1 MSRFTVPN
9 VIKMVLA
16 LVFSI
21 FVAFYVLLIGV
32 TAKNKKLILEGAA
45 YAVLFAIALS
55 GSGPLAVLG
64 LGVMAVAAV
73 RTYMLRDLWLPVR
86 SPEVRYVESAQPF
99 MPPQVMAPPVMPP
112 PVLAPQQAYVP
123 PVRPQQAC
131 VPPVPPQPSHVS
143 PVRATDNL
151 TASLAWVSST
161 AKENKFRF
169 PADTYVT
176 ILETCQTLDAVI
188 EAETRQ
194 RSGDASFEYELGSL
208 VRVYLPGVLKSY
220 LAIPAGMV
228 NQKQPNGRT
237 PSEELAEQLEL
248 LSGQADALHASRYG
262 ETSAELSSM
271 GNFLRERFGHRQK
284 DGFDF
289 GIE

>member
-1 MSRFTVPN
+1 MSRFTLPN
-9 VIKMVLA
+9 IVKMVLA

-32 TAKNKKLILEGAA
+32 TAKNKKLIVEGAV
-45 YAVLFAIALS
+45 YAGLFAVAMT

-112 PVLAPQQAYVP
+112 QQPPYVQPARPQQAY
-123 PVRPQQAC
+123 

-194 RSGDASFEYELGSL
+194 RSGDASFEYELGAL
-208 VRVYLPGVLKSY
+208 VRKYLPDVLKSY
-220 LAIPAGMV
+220 LAIPAAMV
-228 NQKQPNGRT
+228 NSKQPNGRT
-237 PSEELAEQLEL
+237 PNEELAEQLEL

-262 ETSAELSSM
+262 QTSAELSSM
-271 GNFLRERFGHRQK
+271 GNFLRDRYGHRQK

>member
-1 MSRFTVPN
+1 MSRFTLPN
-9 VIKMVLA
+9 IVKMVLA

-32 TAKNKKLILEGAA
+32 TAKNKKLIVEGAV
-45 YAVLFAIALS
+45 YAGLVAVAMT

-112 PVLAPQQAYVP
+112 QQPPYVQPARPQQAY
-123 PVRPQQAC
+123 

>member
-1 MSRFTVPN
+1 MSRFTLPN

-16 LVFSI
+16 LVFSL

-32 TAKNKKLILEGAA
+32 TAKNKKVILEGAA
-45 YAVLFAIALS
+45 YAGLFAVAMT

-86 SPEVRYVESAQPF
+86 VPEVRYVQSAQPF
-99 MPPQVMAPPVMPP
+99 MPPQVTAPQQPAYVQPAP
-112 PVLAPQQAYVP
+112 PQQAYV
-123 PVRPQQAC
+123 
-131 VPPVPPQPSHVS
+131 QPA
-143 PVRATDNL
+143 RATDKL
-151 TASLAWVSST
+151 TAALAWVSAT

-188 EAETRQ
+188 EAETKQ
-194 RSGDASFEYELGSL
+194 RSGDASFEYELGAL
-208 VRVYLPGVLKSY
+208 VQEYLPAVLKGY
-220 LAIPAGMV
+220 LAVPSGMV
-228 NQKQPNGRT
+228 NDKQPNGRT
-237 PSEELAEQLEL
+237 PNEELAQQLEL

-262 ETSAELSSM
+262 QTSAELSSM
-271 GNFLRERFGHRQK
+271 GNFLRDRYGHRQK

>member
-1 MSRFTVPN
+1 MSRFTVSN

-32 TAKNKKLILEGAA
+32 TAKNKKVILEGAV
-45 YAVLFAIALS
+45 YAVLFAIAFS
-55 GSGPLAVLG
+55 GSDSMAMLG
-64 LGVMAVAAV
+64 LGVMGVAAV

-86 SPEVRYVESAQPF
+86 GSQVRYVEPAQPF

-112 PVLAPQQAYVP
+112 PVLAPPVLAPQQAYVP
-123 PVRPQQAC
+123 PVRPQQA
-131 VPPVPPQPSHVS
+131 SHVS
-143 PVRATDNL
+143 PLRATDNL

-228 NQKQPNGRT
+228 NNKQPNGRT

-248 LSGQADALHASRYG
+248 LSGQAEALHASRYG

>member
-16 LVFSI
+16 LIFSI

-86 SPEVRYVESAQPF
+86 GSQVRYVEPAQPF

-123 PVRPQQAC
+123 RVRPQQA
-131 VPPVPPQPSHVS
+131 SHVS

-228 NQKQPNGRT
+228 NEKQPNGRT

>member
-16 LVFSI
+16 LIFSI

-86 SPEVRYVESAQPF
+86 GSQVRYVEPAQPF
-99 MPPQVMAPPVMPP
+99 MAPPVMAPPVMPP
-112 PVLAPQQAYVP
+112 PVMAPQQAYVP
-123 PVRPQQAC
+123 PVRPQQA
-131 VPPVPPQPSHVS
+131 SHVS
-143 PVRATDNL
+143 PLRATDNL

-228 NQKQPNGRT
+228 NAKQPNGRT